1 MENKNI
7 KYMELALKL
16 AKKGEGMTSP
26 NPLVGAVLVKNGR
39 IIGKGYHKEAG
50 MPHAE
55 IEAFAD
61 AGKKGNK
68 NFRLTPLC
76 KP

>member
-39 IIGKGYHKEAG
+39 IIGKGYHKKAG

-55 IEAFAD
+55 LEAFALILLWVL
-61 AGKKGNK
+61 
-68 NFRLTPLC
+68 F
-76 KP
+76 